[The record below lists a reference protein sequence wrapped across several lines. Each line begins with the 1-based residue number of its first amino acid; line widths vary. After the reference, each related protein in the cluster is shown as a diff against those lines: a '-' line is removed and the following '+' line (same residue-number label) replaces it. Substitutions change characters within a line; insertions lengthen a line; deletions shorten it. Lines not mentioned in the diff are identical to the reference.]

1 MKNGRKIRKEREENI
16 VQDNI
21 QEGKEKD
28 WREEGRL
35 TGKAREERTDEGNF
49 LR

>member
-1 MKNGRKIRKEREENI
+1 MKDGRKMGKEREEYI

-21 QEGKEKD
+21 QEGKGRN
-28 WREEGRL
+28 WSEEGRL
-35 TGKAREERTDEGNF
+35 TGKTREETTDEGNF